1 MLHLPQQEGSSTLRV
16 GAILAGGRSLRFGS
30 PKQLAT
36 IGGVQL
42 VERVAR
48 SLRAAGLNAVAI
60 TAPDGPDL
68 SHLLPCRVD
77 ARPGLGPLGGLHT
90 ALLWARDLGL
100 RGILCVGCDLPFLTP
115 ALLRRLVHLGE
126 HLPATVLA
134 PESRGPLG
142 LEPLCTWYP
151 TTAADEV
158 ARRLDMGALSLSDL
172 LDALLVRRLSFS
184 ELAEFGEPERLFHNV
199 NTPAEGAAAEAMISS
214 GERRDGTAGETI
226 RSSRERRDG
235 SN

>member
-1 MLHLPQQEGSSTLRV
+1 
-16 GAILAGGRSLRFGS
+16 
-30 PKQLAT
+30 
-36 IGGVQL
+36 
-42 VERVAR
+42 
-48 SLRAAGLNAVAI
+48 
-60 TAPDGPDL
+60 
-68 SHLLPCRVD
+68 
-77 ARPGLGPLGGLHT
+77 
-90 ALLWARDLGL
+90 
-100 RGILCVGCDLPFLTP
+100 
-115 ALLRRLVHLGE
+115 